1 MAGVEA
7 LRTFSALGS
16 LVTKATNPS
25 TSPVVTGVGSNC
37 AGTLV
42 IDAGSRSL
50 ALRNAVQTLS
60 LVSCT
65 PIFLPTS

>member
-1 MAGVEA
+1 
-7 LRTFSALGS
+7 
-16 LVTKATNPS
+16 
-25 TSPVVTGVGSNC
+25 VTGVGSNC
-37 AGTLV
+37 TGTRV
-42 IDAGSRSL
+42 IDAGSRLL